1 MGKILF
7 VDDERLI
14 REGIADLIDWK
25 YLSGEELKLA
35 ENAGVALKYLE
46 QERYEIV
53 ITDIYMQDINGIE
66 LAKQIKDRWPA
77 TKVILLSAYED
88 FEYAK
93 EAIEAGVFKY
103 LLKPV
108 IPEELEDAVKDALS
122 QVKSNIEFENKVLK
136 TEEIINVYKIQMEK
150 NLWKDIAYGN
160 IRDESDIESRSRQ
173 LRLSVKNSGV
183 CCVVIEAGNF
193 SRLLRISEKA
203 EEIASLCFADYL
215 NTILINEH
223 MVVLL
228 KNEPLQAELFT
239 LQDRVSEL
247 TDEIIS
253 VAVGSYVTNLLE
265 LPSSIEAACYK
276 IREGCPNISEEMDHI
291 VLKSIRIIRE
301 EIQHKDF
308 NINTIARSLHVTP
321 AYFSRIFK
329 KRMGVTC
336 IEFIQNYRVDLA
348 KELLEFTNLSN
359 QEIAEKTGY
368 TSVYY
373 FNQQFKKITGETPG
387 YYRRKRQRNDV
398 QIN

>member
-25 YLSGEELKLA
+25 GLSGEELKLA
-35 ENAGVALKYLE
+35 ENAGIALKYLE

-77 TKVILLSAYED
+77 AKVILLSAYED

-108 IPEELEDAVKDALS
+108 IPEELEDAVRDALS
-122 QVKSNIEFENKVLK
+122 QIKSNIEYENRVLK
-136 TEEIINVYKIQMEK
+136 TEETVNLYKIQMEK

-160 IRDESDIESRSRQ
+160 IRDESELEARSRQ
-173 LRLSVKNSGV
+173 LGLSIQKSGI
-183 CCVVIEAGNF
+183 CCIVMESEDF
-193 SRLLRISEKA
+193 SELYNISEKA
-203 EEIASLCFADYL
+203 EETASLCFADYL
-215 NTILINEH
+215 NTILINRH
-223 MVVLL
+223 IVVLL
-228 KNEPLQAELFT
+228 KKEPSQAELFT
-239 LQDRVSEL
+239 FQDKISEL
-247 TDEIIS
+247 AEETVS
-253 VAVGSYVTNLLE
+253 VTVGSYAKDLLD
-265 LPSSIEAACYK
+265 LPASVAAACYK
-276 IREGCPNISEEMDHI
+276 MKDGRPNLSDEMDRI
-291 VLKSIRIIRE
+291 VLQSIRVIRE
-301 EIQHKDF
+301 EIQNTDF

-329 KRMGVTC
+329 KKMGVTC
-336 IEFIQNYRVDLA
+336 IEFIQNYRVDMA
-348 KELLEFTNLSN
+348 KKLLEFTGLSN
-359 QEIAEKTGY
+359 QEISEKTGY
-368 TSVYY
+368 ASVYY

-387 YYRRKRQRNDV
+387 YYRKKRQHNDV
-398 QIN
+398 